1 MSYNQIKNKVIPPS
15 KRTAQAAQSWVAKLP
30 NIPQWAYIPGY
41 LTLAMLQQPLMAALQ
56 NPMPYLVGG
65 CRQGLGRRAPQR
77 RLPRSRFGDRSDLRS
92 AGVDGRI

>member
-41 LTLAMLQQPLMAALQ
+41 LTLAMLQQPLKAALQ
-56 NPMPYLVGG
+56 NPMPTSWAA
-65 CRQGLGRRAPQR
+65 RRC
-77 RLPRSRFGDRSDLRS
+77 
-92 AGVDGRI
+92 